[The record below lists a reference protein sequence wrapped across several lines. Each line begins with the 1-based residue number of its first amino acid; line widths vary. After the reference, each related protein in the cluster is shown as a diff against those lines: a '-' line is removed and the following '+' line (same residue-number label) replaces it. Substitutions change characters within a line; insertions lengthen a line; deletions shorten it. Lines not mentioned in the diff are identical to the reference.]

1 MWSQTQTINGIKL
14 LTVGSTD
21 IKSFN
26 VGQASQHLVYGQ
38 QSPYKHV
45 TGISLQTHLF
55 NAYKRP
61 AHSNNDKEN
70 QMWDKKPLLYLK
82 RQNNLFIFHCF

>member
-1 MWSQTQTINGIKL
+1 M
-14 LTVGSTD
+14 GSTD
-21 IKSFN
+21 IKQFN

-38 QSPYKHV
+38 QSLYKHV

-55 NAYKRP
+55 NANKRP

-70 QMWDKKPLLYLK
+70 QMWDKKATA
-82 RQNNLFIFHCF
+82 LFKKAK